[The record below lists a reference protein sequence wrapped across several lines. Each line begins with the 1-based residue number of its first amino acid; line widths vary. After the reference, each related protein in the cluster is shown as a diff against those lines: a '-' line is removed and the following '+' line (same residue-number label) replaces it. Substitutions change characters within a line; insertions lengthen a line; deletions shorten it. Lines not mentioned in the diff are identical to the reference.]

1 MERLESSGKN
11 LGCAHPLCVA
21 FKFLLRWTS
30 GILKAA
36 FVTAVTTDEGME
48 KVWFLHS
55 TVIWCTSQLSTWL
68 TLRWVTLRDT
78 VG

>member
-55 TVIWCTSQLSTWL
+55 TVIVIACTSRLST
-68 TLRWVTLRDT
+68 VYPH
-78 VG
+78 G